1 MHDAVKE
8 LNKIDGFQIVMLK
21 NKYQNPTPVRG
32 GRFFSI
38 VLFLSLFNS
47 LTLHAA
53 YVSHS
58 NV

>member
-32 GRFFSI
+32 GRFLLFS
-38 VLFLSLFNS
+38 FFPS
-47 LTLHAA
+47 LTL
-53 YVSHS
+53 
-58 NV
+58 